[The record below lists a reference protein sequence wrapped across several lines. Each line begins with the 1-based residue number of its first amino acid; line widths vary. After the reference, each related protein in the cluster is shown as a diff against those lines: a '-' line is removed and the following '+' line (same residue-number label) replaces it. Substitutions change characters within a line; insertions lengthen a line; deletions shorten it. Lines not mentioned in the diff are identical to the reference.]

1 MGHEYAGRGMEL
13 RHLKYF
19 VAVAE
24 EQNIT
29 RAAAR
34 LHVSQPPLSRQ
45 IRDLEEE
52 LGVTLFERGPKAVT
66 LTKAGKLFLP
76 EARAVLQRAEEAMR
90 SVKNVRTQELNVGY
104 APSPTL
110 EVLPAALRLFRKS
123 EPEVQMLLHD
133 LSTGEMLAGL
143 RDESLDVALLVIDH
157 TRTTPDI
164 RVEKLTEFPMG
175 VLLSLDHPL
184 SQAKAIKVG
193 EIANEDFVAY
203 SEKEYPDYH
212 KFLNK
217 LFQPIKRKPRIAAE
231 ADGAASL
238 TTAVSSGRGIAIVAD
253 TFNTLAAG
261 CAAFVPLTPCPPPL
275 QLQIAV
281 RRQET
286 NPLVRKFIAALH
298 DVAKSLK

>member
-1 MGHEYAGRGMEL
+1 MEL

-45 IRDLEEE
+45 IHDLEHE
-52 LGVTLFERGPKAVT
+52 LGVTLFERGPKAVR

-76 EARAVLQRAEEAMR
+76 EARAVLQRAEEALR
-90 SVKNVRTQELNVGY
+90 SVKAVRVLELNVGY

-110 EVLPAALRLFRKS
+110 EVLPAALRLYRKV
-123 EPEVQMLLHD
+123 EPEVQVLLHD
-133 LSTGEMLAGL
+133 LSSGEMLAGL
-143 RDESLDVALLVIDH
+143 RDESLDVALVVIGH

-175 VLLSLDHPL
+175 VLLPLDHPL

-193 EIANEDFVAY
+193 DLAKEDFVAY
-203 SEKEYPDYH
+203 SEREYPDYH

-217 LFQPIKRKPRIAAE
+217 LFQPTKRKPRIAVE
-231 ADGAASL
+231 VDGAASL
-238 TTAVSSGRGIAIVAD
+238 TTAVSSGRGVAIVAD

-286 NPLVRKFIAALH
+286 NPLVLKFIVALH
-298 DVAKSLK
+298 DAAKSLQ

>member
-1 MGHEYAGRGMEL
+1 MEL

-45 IRDLEEE
+45 IHDLEHE
-52 LGVTLFERGPKAVT
+52 LGVTLFERGPKAVR

-76 EARAVLQRAEEAMR
+76 EARAVLQRAEDAMR
-90 SVKNVRTQELNVGY
+90 TVKNIRTQELNVGY

-110 EVLPAALRLFRKS
+110 EVLPAALRLFRKV
-123 EPEVQMLLHD
+123 EPEVQVLLHD

-143 RDESLDVALLVIDH
+143 RDESLDVALLVIEN
-157 TRTTPDI
+157 TRATPEI

-175 VLLSLDHPL
+175 VLLPLDHPL
-184 SQAKAIKVG
+184 SRAKAIKVG

-217 LFQPIKRKPRIAAE
+217 LFQPTKRKPRIAVE
-231 ADGAASL
+231 VDGAASL

-253 TFNTLAAG
+253 TFGTLAAG

-275 QLQIAV
+275 QLQIGV
-281 RRQET
+281 RRQE
-286 NPLVRKFIAALH
+286 NSALVLKFISELH
-298 DVAKSLK
+298 DAAKSLS

>member
-1 MGHEYAGRGMEL
+1 MEL

-45 IRDLEEE
+45 IRDLEHE
-52 LGVTLFERGPKAVT
+52 LGVTLFERGPKAVR
-66 LTKAGKLFLP
+66 LTRAGKLFLP
-76 EARAVLQRAEEAMR
+76 EARAVLQRVEEAIR
-90 SVKNVRTQELNVGY
+90 TARNVRTRELNVGY

-110 EVLPAALRLFRKS
+110 EVLPAALRLFRKV
-123 EPEVQMLLHD
+123 EPDVQVLLHD
-133 LSTGEMLAGL
+133 LSTGEMLSGL
-143 RDESLDVALLVIDH
+143 RAESLDLALLVIEA
-157 TRTTPDI
+157 TRTPPDI

-175 VLLSLDHPL
+175 VLLPLDHPL
-184 SQAKAIKVG
+184 CQARAITVG

-203 SEKEYPDYH
+203 SEREYPDYH

-217 LFQPIKRKPRIAAE
+217 LLQPTKRRPRIAVE
-231 ADGAASL
+231 VDGATSL

-253 TFNTLAAG
+253 TFDTLAAG

-275 QLQIAV
+275 RLQIAV
-281 RRQET
+281 RRQES
-286 NPLVRKFIAALH
+286 NPLVRKFVSALH
-298 DVAKSLK
+298 DAAKSLK

>member
-1 MGHEYAGRGMEL
+1 MEL

-45 IRDLEEE
+45 IQHLEHE
-52 LGVTLFERGPKAVT
+52 LGVTLFERGPKAVR
-66 LTKAGKLFLP
+66 LTRAGKLFLP
-76 EARAVLQRAEEAMR
+76 EARAVLQRVEAAVR
-90 SVKNVRTQELNVGY
+90 SVKNTRAQELNVGY

-110 EVLPAALRLFRKS
+110 EILPMALRRFRTV
-123 EPEVQMLLHD
+123 EPEAQVLLHD

-143 RDESLDVALLVIDH
+143 RAQSLDVALLVIEN
-157 TRTTPDI
+157 TRTTPEI
-164 RVEKLTEFPMG
+164 KVEKLKEFPMG
-175 VLLSLDHPL
+175 VLLPLDHPL
-184 SQAKAIKVG
+184 SRAMAIKVS
-193 EIANEDFVAY
+193 EIAAEDFVAY

-217 LFQPIKRKPRIAAE
+217 LFQRTKRKPRIAVE
-231 ADGAASL
+231 VDGAASL

-253 TFNTLAAG
+253 TFGTLAAG

-275 QLQIAV
+275 RLQIGV
-281 RRQET
+281 RRPET
-286 NPLVRKFIAALH
+286 SPLVRKFISVLH
-298 DVAKSLK
+298 EAAKSLKQRS

>member
-1 MGHEYAGRGMEL
+1 MEL
-13 RHLKYF
+13 RHLKYL

-45 IRDLEEE
+45 IHDLEEE
-52 LGVTLFERGPKAVT
+52 LGVTLFERGPKAVR
-66 LTKAGKLFLP
+66 LTKAGKLFLS
-76 EARAVLQRAEEAMR
+76 EARAVLLRAEAAIQ
-90 SVKNVRTQELNVGY
+90 SVKNVRAQELNVGY

-110 EVLPAALRLFRKS
+110 EVLPAALRRYRKT
-123 EPEVQMLLHD
+123 ETGVQVLLHD
-133 LSTGEMLAGL
+133 LSTSEMLAGL

-164 RVEKLTEFPMG
+164 RIEKLTEFPMG
-175 VLLSLDHPL
+175 VLLPLDHPL
-184 SQAKAIKVG
+184 SRAKAIKVG
-193 EIANEDFVAY
+193 EIAKEDFVAY

-212 KFLNK
+212 KFLKK
-217 LFQPIKRKPRIAAE
+217 LFQSTRHKPRIGVE
-231 ADGAASL
+231 VDGAASL
-238 TTAVSSGRGIAIVAD
+238 TTAVASGRGIAIVAD
-253 TFNTLAAG
+253 TFGTLAAG

-281 RRQET
+281 RRRET
-286 NPLVRKFIAALH
+286 NPLVQKFISVLH
-298 DVAKSLK
+298 DSAEALE

>member
-1 MGHEYAGRGMEL
+1 MEL

-45 IRDLEEE
+45 IHDLEHE
-52 LGVTLFERGPKAVT
+52 LGVTLFERGPKAVR
-66 LTKAGKLFLP
+66 LTKAGKIFLP
-76 EARAVLQRAEEAMR
+76 EARAVLQRADEAIR
-90 SVKNVRTQELNVGY
+90 SVKDVRAQELNVGY

-110 EVLPAALRLFRKS
+110 EILPAALRRFRKV
-123 EPEVQMLLHD
+123 EPEAQVLLHD
-133 LSTGEMLAGL
+133 LSTGEMLSGL

-157 TRTTPDI
+157 ARTSPEI

-175 VLLSLDHPL
+175 VLLPLDHPL

-193 EIANEDFVAY
+193 EIAGDDFVAY
-203 SEKEYPDYH
+203 SEREYPDYH
-212 KFLNK
+212 KFLYK
-217 LFQPIKRKPRIAAE
+217 LFQPTKRKPRIAVE
-231 ADGAASL
+231 VDGAASL

-253 TFNTLAAG
+253 TFDTLAAG

-275 QLQIAV
+275 QLQIGV
-281 RRQET
+281 RRRE
-286 NPLVRKFIAALH
+286 NSPLVRKFISTLHEAAQALE
-298 DVAKSLK
+298 

>member
-1 MGHEYAGRGMEL
+1 MEL

-24 EQNIT
+24 AENIT
-29 RAAAR
+29 RAAER

-45 IRDLEEE
+45 IHDLEHE
-52 LGVTLFERGPKAVT
+52 LGVTLFERGPKAVR

-76 EARAVLQRAEEAMR
+76 EAKAVLQRAEEALR
-90 SVKNVRTQELNVGY
+90 SVKNVRAQELNVGY

-110 EVLPAALRLFRKS
+110 EVLPAALRLYRKAD
-123 EPEVQMLLHD
+123 PNVQVLLHD
-133 LSTGEMLAGL
+133 LSTGEMLSGL
-143 RDESLDVALLVIDH
+143 RDESLDLALLVIDH
-157 TRTTPDI
+157 ARTTPDI

-175 VLLSLDHPL
+175 VLLPLDHPL
-184 SQAKAIKVG
+184 SRAKAIKVS
-193 EIANEDFVAY
+193 EIASEDFVAY

-217 LFQPIKRKPRIAAE
+217 LFQPTKRKPRVATE
-231 ADGAASL
+231 VDGAASL

-253 TFNTLAAG
+253 TFGTLAAG

-281 RRQET
+281 RRQEAD
-286 NPLVRKFIAALH
+286 PLVRKFISVLH
-298 DVAKSLK
+298 DAAKSLK

>member
-1 MGHEYAGRGMEL
+1 MEL

-45 IRDLEEE
+45 IHDLEHE
-52 LGVTLFERGPKAVT
+52 LGVTLFERGPKAVR
-66 LTKAGKLFLP
+66 LTKAGRLFLP
-76 EARAVLQRAEEAMR
+76 EARAVLQRVEEAMR
-90 SVKNVRTQELNVGY
+90 AVKSTRAQELNVGY

-110 EVLPAALRLFRKS
+110 EVLPAALRLFRQA
-123 EPEVQMLLHD
+123 EPAVQVLLHD

-143 RDESLDVALLVIDH
+143 RDESLDVALLVIDSK
-157 TRTTPDI
+157 RTTPELK
-164 RVEKLTEFPMG
+164 VEKLTEFPMG
-175 VLLSLDHPL
+175 VLLPLDHPL
-184 SQAKAIKVG
+184 SRAKAIQVG
-193 EIANEDFVAY
+193 EIAGEDFVAY
-203 SEKEYPDYH
+203 NEKDYPDYH
-212 KFLNK
+212 KFLNQ
-217 LFQPIKRKPRIAAE
+217 LFRPTQRKPRIATE
-231 ADGAASL
+231 VDGATSL

-253 TFNTLAAG
+253 TFGTLAAG

-281 RRQET
+281 RRRET
-286 NPLVRKFIAALH
+286 NPLVKRFVTVLH
-298 DVAKSLK
+298 EAAKSLN

>member
-1 MGHEYAGRGMEL
+1 MEL

-45 IRDLEEE
+45 IHDLEHE
-52 LGVTLFERGPKAVT
+52 LGVTLFERGPKAVR

-76 EARAVLQRAEEAMR
+76 EARAVLQRADEAMR
-90 SVKNVRTQELNVGY
+90 AVKNVRAQELNVGY

-110 EVLPAALRLFRKS
+110 EILPAALRRFRKV
-123 EPEVQMLLHD
+123 EPEVQVLLHD
-133 LSTGEMLAGL
+133 LSTGEMLSGL

-157 TRTTPDI
+157 ARTSPEI

-175 VLLSLDHPL
+175 VLLPLDHPL

-193 EIANEDFVAY
+193 EIAGDDFVAY
-203 SEKEYPDYH
+203 SEREYPDYH
-212 KFLNK
+212 KFLHK
-217 LFQPIKRKPRIAAE
+217 LFQPTKRKPRIAVE
-231 ADGAASL
+231 VDGAASL

-253 TFNTLAAG
+253 TFDTLAAG

-275 QLQIAV
+275 QLQIGV
-281 RRQET
+281 RRRE
-286 NPLVRKFIAALH
+286 NSPLVRKFISTLH
-298 DVAKSLK
+298 DAAKSLD

>member
-1 MGHEYAGRGMEL
+1 MEL

-45 IRDLEEE
+45 IRDLEHE
-52 LGVTLFERGPKAVT
+52 LGVTLFERGPKAVR
-66 LTKAGKLFLP
+66 LTKAGKSFLP
-76 EARAVLQRAEEAMR
+76 EARAVLQRAEAAVR
-90 SVKNVRTQELNVGY
+90 SVKNTRTQELNVGY

-110 EVLPAALRLFRKS
+110 EILPAALRLFRKTQ
-123 EPEVQMLLHD
+123 PDVQVLLHD
-133 LSTGEMLAGL
+133 LSTGEMLSGL
-143 RDESLDVALLVIDH
+143 RDESLDVALLVMDF
-157 TRTTPDI
+157 TRTTPGI

-175 VLLSLDHPL
+175 VLLPLDHPL
-184 SQAKAIKVG
+184 SQAKAIRVG

-203 SEKEYPDYH
+203 CERDYPDYH

-217 LFQPIKRKPRIAAE
+217 LFQPTKRKPRVAVE
-231 ADGAASL
+231 VDGVTSL
-238 TTAVSSGRGIAIVAD
+238 TTAVASGRGIAIVAD

-261 CAAFVPLTPCPPPL
+261 CAAFVPLTPFPPPL

-286 NPLVRKFIAALH
+286 NPLVQKFISTLH
-298 DVAKSLK
+298 DTAKSLD

>member
-1 MGHEYAGRGMEL
+1 MEL

-45 IRDLEEE
+45 IHDLEHE
-52 LGVTLFERGPKAVT
+52 LGVTLFERGPKAVR

-76 EARAVLQRAEEAMR
+76 EARAVLQRAEEAIR
-90 SVKNVRTQELNVGY
+90 TVKNVRTLELNVGY

-110 EVLPAALRLFRKS
+110 EVLPAALRLFRKV
-123 EPEVQMLLHD
+123 EPDVQVLLHD

-143 RDESLDVALLVIDH
+143 RDQSLDVALLVIENV
-157 TRTTPDI
+157 RTTPEV

-175 VLLSLDHPL
+175 VLLPLDHAL
-184 SQAKAIKVG
+184 SRAKAIKVS

-212 KFLNK
+212 RFLNK
-217 LFQPIKRKPRIAAE
+217 LFQPTKRKPRIAAQV
-231 ADGAASL
+231 DGAASL

-253 TFNTLAAG
+253 TFGTLAAG

-275 QLQIAV
+275 QLQIGV
-281 RRQET
+281 RRQE
-286 NPLVRKFIAALH
+286 NSALVKKFIVTLH
-298 DVAKSLK
+298 DAAKSLD

>member
-1 MGHEYAGRGMEL
+1 MEL

-45 IRDLEEE
+45 IRDLEHE
-52 LGVTLFERGPKAVT
+52 LGVTLFERGPKAVR

-76 EARAVLQRAEEAMR
+76 EACAVLLRADEAVR
-90 SVKNVRTQELNVGY
+90 SVRNTRTKELNVGY

-110 EVLPAALRLFRKS
+110 EVLPAALRLFRQT
-123 EPEVQMLLHD
+123 EPEAQVLLHD
-133 LSTGEMLAGL
+133 LSTGEMVTGL
-143 RDESLDVALLVIDH
+143 RDETLDVALLVIDSK
-157 TRTTPDI
+157 RTATEI
-164 RVEKLTEFPMG
+164 KLEKLTEFPMG
-175 VLLSLDHPL
+175 VLLPLDHPL
-184 SQAKAIKVG
+184 SRAKAIQVG

-203 SEKEYPDYH
+203 CEKDYPDYH
-212 KFLNK
+212 KFLHK
-217 LFQPIKRKPRIAAE
+217 LFQPTKRKPRIAVE
-231 ADGAASL
+231 VDGAASL

-253 TFNTLAAG
+253 TFDTLAAG

-275 QLQIAV
+275 KLQIAV
-281 RRQET
+281 RRRET
-286 NPLVRKFIAALH
+286 NPLVRKFVTVLH
-298 DVAKSLK
+298 DAAKSLE

>member
-1 MGHEYAGRGMEL
+1 MEL

-45 IRDLEEE
+45 IHDLEDE
-52 LGVTLFERGPKAVT
+52 LGVTLFERGPKAVR

-76 EARAVLQRAEEAMR
+76 EARAVLQRAEGAIQA
-90 SVKNVRTQELNVGY
+90 VKNVRAQELNVGY

-110 EVLPAALRLFRKS
+110 EVLPAALRRYRKIES
-123 EPEVQMLLHD
+123 EVQVLLHD

-143 RDESLDVALLVIDH
+143 RDESLDLALLVIDH
-157 TRTTPDI
+157 TRTTPEL
-164 RVEKLTEFPMG
+164 RLEKLTEFPMG
-175 VLLSLDHPL
+175 VLLPLDHPL
-184 SQAKAIKVG
+184 SRAQAIRVE
-193 EIANEDFVAY
+193 EIAGDDFIAY
-203 SEKEYPDYH
+203 SEREYPDYH
-212 KFLNK
+212 TFLTK
-217 LFQPIKRKPRIAAE
+217 LFRSTKRKPHIAAQV
-231 ADGAASL
+231 DGATSL
-238 TTAVSSGRGIAIVAD
+238 TTAVASGRGIAIVAD

-281 RRQET
+281 RRRET
-286 NPLVRKFIAALH
+286 NSLVRKFVMVLHEAAKTL
-298 DVAKSLK
+298 D

>member
-1 MGHEYAGRGMEL
+1 MEL

-45 IRDLEEE
+45 IQDLEHE
-52 LGVTLFERGPKAVT
+52 LGVTLFERGPKAVR
-66 LTKAGKLFLP
+66 LTKTGKLFLP

-90 SVKNVRTQELNVGY
+90 AVKNVRARELNVGY

-110 EVLPAALRLFRKS
+110 EVLPAALRLFRKI
-123 EPEVQMLLHD
+123 EPEVQVLLHD
-133 LSTGEMLAGL
+133 LSTGEMLLGL
-143 RDESLDVALLVIDH
+143 RDESLDLALLVIEN
-157 TRTTPDI
+157 TRTSPEI

-175 VLLSLDHPL
+175 VLLALDHPL
-184 SQAKAIKVG
+184 SRAKAVKVS

-203 SEKEYPDYH
+203 SEREYPDYH

-217 LFQPIKRKPRIAAE
+217 LFRSTKRKPRIAVE
-231 ADGAASL
+231 VDGAASL

-253 TFNTLAAG
+253 TFGTLAAG

-275 QLQIAV
+275 QLQIGV
-281 RRQET
+281 RRQE
-286 NPLVRKFIAALH
+286 NAALVRKFISVLH
-298 DVAKSLK
+298 DAAKSLE